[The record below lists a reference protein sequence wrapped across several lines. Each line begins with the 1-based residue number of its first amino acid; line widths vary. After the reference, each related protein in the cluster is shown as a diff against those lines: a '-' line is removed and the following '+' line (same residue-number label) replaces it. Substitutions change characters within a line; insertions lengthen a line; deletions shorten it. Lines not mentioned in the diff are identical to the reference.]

1 MKSLFV
7 SLILAFA
14 LLAEPMEAKPWIT
27 GIVLPVFVF
36 LFVLLILRAL
46 YTSDPVILKPA
57 SSSELPVV
65 GKKRYFSD
73 LLSFS
78 MRRVVSL

>member
-46 YTSDPVILKPA
+46 YTSDPVILKP
-57 SSSELPVV
+57 V
-65 GKKRYFSD
+65 F
-73 LLSFS
+73 F
-78 MRRVVSL
+78 